1 MKSSPPRLQ
10 PRKEQVVSR
19 MKASKLH
26 EMTNDEL
33 TEQLKNLKQELFNLR
48 FQSATGQLG
57 DVMVIMKT
65 KKDIARVKTILRE
78 RELKSA
84 AQS

>member
-1 MKSSPPRLQ
+1 MSQLL
-10 PRKEQVVSR
+10 RKRAKKRQVVSR

-33 TEQLKNLKQELFNLR
+33 SVQLKDLKQELFNLR
-48 FQSATGQLG
+48 FQNATGQLG
-57 DVMVIMKT
+57 NVMGIQKT

>member
-1 MKSSPPRLQ
+1 
-10 PRKEQVVSR
+10 

-33 TEQLKNLKQELFNLR
+33 IVQLKDLKQELFNLR
-48 FQSATGQLG
+48 FQNATGQLG
-57 DVMVIMKT
+57 NVMTIQST
-65 KKDIARVKTILRE
+65 KRDIARVKTILRV

-84 AQS
+84 ARS

>member
-1 MKSSPPRLQ
+1 M
-10 PRKEQVVSR
+10 VSR
-19 MKASKLH
+19 VKASKLRELK

-33 TEQLKNLKQELFNLR
+33 ANELKNLKQELFNLR

-57 DVMVIMKT
+57 NVMVIQKT
-65 KKDIARVKTILRE
+65 KRDIARVKTIIRE

-84 AQS
+84 AKA